1 MEDKRQFMEQLTRR
15 FIRLSEIPEKTNA
28 TQGDVMAA
36 IEDSQLTLFAY
47 VEGKRLGAYGTRDK
61 QKVVYAVF
69 DYQGMVQL
77 RSKDAERIV
86 RLMKPIE
93 ISVLLVIEPENITGW
108 SSVDDVFPNI
118 QKTNLHY
125 TKQCPE
131 LPTTSISAIA
141 ELSATATVENVV
153 SKFASAFLNPEE
165 DEKHAKIQDALLNL
179 NINDSTSRAVRLNA
193 NAVLI
198 NPEQLRLEVESINR
212 WLSTIQ
218 PTSTVES
225 VKKSN
230 AKLRE
235 VALSHPVEKV
245 AYRVLETYGDQDA
258 PKVWEL
264 IKKDSL
270 EEVAKQFDT
279 DGYIIEVMKDCILWL
294 DNKGTENSL
303 GYQSFRKKHL
313 PLVRKAIRESS
324 E

>member
-1 MEDKRQFMEQLTRR
+1 MEQLTRR
-15 FIRLSEIPEKTNA
+15 FIRLSEIPEKTSA

-36 IEDSQLTLFAY
+36 IEDSQLPLFAY
-47 VEGKRLGAYGTRDK
+47 VEGKRLGAYGTSDN

-69 DYQGMVQL
+69 DYQGMIQL
-77 RSKDAERIV
+77 KSKDAVRII
-86 RLMKPIE
+86 RLMKPTE
-93 ISVLLVIEPENITGW
+93 ISVLMAIELENITGW

-141 ELSATATVENVV
+141 ELSVTATVENVV

-179 NINDSTSRAVRLNA
+179 NINDSTAQAIRLNA
-193 NAVLI
+193 KPVLI
-198 NPEQLRLEVESINR
+198 NPEQLRVEVESINR

-218 PTSTVES
+218 PTSTVEP

-258 PKVWEL
+258 PQGVGVNQERLTGRGCKAVRYRWLHHRSDERLYSLVRQQRNREQFGVSVLSQETPPFGKKSDKREL
-264 IKKDSL
+264 RI
-270 EEVAKQFDT
+270 
-279 DGYIIEVMKDCILWL
+279 
-294 DNKGTENSL
+294 NSL
-303 GYQSFRKKHL
+303 VG
-313 PLVRKAIRESS
+313 
-324 E
+324 

>member
-1 MEDKRQFMEQLTRR
+1 MEQLTRR
-15 FIRLSEIPEKTNA
+15 FIRLSEIPEKTSA

-36 IEDSQLTLFAY
+36 IEDNQLTLFAY
-47 VEGKRLGAYGTRDK
+47 VEAKRLGAYGKRDS

-77 RSKDAERIV
+77 KSKDAARII
-86 RLMKPIE
+86 RLMKPTE
-93 ISVLLVIEPENITGW
+93 ISVLLAMEPERITGW

-131 LPTTSISAIA
+131 LPTTPISAIA
-141 ELSATATVENVV
+141 ELSATPTVENVV
-153 SKFASAFLNPEE
+153 SKFASAFLNPKE
-165 DEKHAKIQDALLNL
+165 DEQHTKLQDALLNL
-179 NINDSTSRAVRLNA
+179 NINDSTAQAVRLNA
-193 NAVLI
+193 KPVLI
-198 NPEQLRLEVESINR
+198 NPEQLRVEVEGINR

-218 PTSTVES
+218 PTSTVEP
-225 VKKSN
+225 VKQSSSR
-230 AKLRE
+230 LHE
-235 VALSHPVEKV
+235 VALSHPIEKIS
-245 AYRVLETYGDQDA
+245 YRVLETYGDQDA

-270 EEVAKQFDT
+270 DEVKKQFDI
-279 DGYIIEVMKDCILWL
+279 DGYIIEVMKDSILWL

-313 PLVRKAIRESS
+313 PLVRKAIRENSD
-324 E
+324 